1 MIINTNIIFRLL
13 IILLLIMQNGPE
25 YECNGFYIFKSLF
38 SFIAYLKRFIEEKML
53 TCRVLHSYSGLLLS
67 NVIN

>member
-1 MIINTNIIFRLL
+1 
-13 IILLLIMQNGPE
+13 MQNGPE

-67 NVIN
+67 NVINYSALCKRLIIASTSRL